1 MILDYLKLA
10 IENIKTRKLRSWLTM
25 IGIFIGI
32 AAVVTLYSLG
42 QGMEI
47 AINEQFE
54 KLGGNRITVQPG
66 GTAYGPP
73 GSLASARIDE
83 HDLNLIKKVRGV
95 HEATGVIISSVQVE
109 YNDETTYTLMRG
121 IPVDE
126 DYDIIDDM
134 FSIEMDQGVEL
145 KKGDKTKIMVG
156 YNLGN
161 KDDFFGKKVRVRDNI
176 EINGRSYEVVGVVE
190 KQGETMQDRIL
201 FVPIDSAREL
211 LDDDPDEFDL
221 IVINAKEGQEVDELV
236 ERIKKDMRQDRDQ
249 DIGEED
255 FVVESFEKII
265 ESFNAVFGIV
275 QVVILGLTAISLVI
289 GGIGIMNTMFTAVL
303 ERRKEIG
310 ILKAVGARNSS
321 VLILFV
327 FESGIL
333 GAVGGAIGTIFGIIL
348 SKMVEYVGSV
358 IIGSFLLRAYFSPA
372 LIITVISFSFIV
384 GCISGGIPAYQASK
398 LKPVDSLRD

>member
-109 YNDETTYTLMRG
+109 YNDETAYTLIRG

-126 DYDIIDDM
+126 DYDIIDEM

-145 KKGDKTKIMVG
+145 KKGDKTKIMIG

-161 KDDFFGKKVRVRDNI
+161 KDDVFGKRVRIRDHLD
-176 EINGRSYEVVGVVE
+176 INGRTFEVIGVVE

-221 IVINAKEGQEVDELV
+221 IVVNAKEGQEVNELV
-236 ERIKKDMRQDRDQ
+236 ERIKKDMRQDRNQ
-249 DIGEED
+249 DVGEED

-275 QVVILGLTAISLVI
+275 QVVILGLTAISLII

-321 VLILFV
+321 ILILFV

-358 IIGSFLLRAYFSPA
+358 IIGSFLLRAYFSPT
-372 LIITVISFSFIV
+372 LIITVISFSFVV
-384 GCISGGIPAYQASK
+384 GCISGGVPAYQASK